1 MIIRHMQGT
10 FGTLDGEQLRLDTG
24 LNIIYAP
31 NESGKSTW
39 CAFLRAMLYGI
50 DTSRRARAGFVPDKQ
65 KYAPWSGKPM
75 AGELELEQDGRRIT
89 IRRWTEAPGAPL
101 RGFSAVYTGTDI
113 PVPGLTATDAGEQLT
128 GVSAEVFQRSAFIGQ
143 GGLVVT
149 GTPELERRI
158 SAIVTSGEEASSYTE
173 ADAQLRAWLRRRR
186 SGQHGALPE
195 LEQRIADTETQL
207 HRLERN
213 AQEQAACADE
223 LRQTESELQTV
234 TDQMNAA
241 RQRQRRAA
249 LSSMGEEKSNLRT
262 LEQALEQARRDA
274 AAKRTALEQTHFGVQ
289 TPDEAGE
296 TAERDAQQAESLADT
311 AAHGGKPYF
320 WIAALVL
327 AVAVLRLVRSGQMV

>member
-50 DTSRRARAGFVPDKQ
+50 DTSQRARAGFVPDKQ

-75 AGELELEQDGRRIT
+75 AGELELEQGGKCIT
-89 IRRWTEAPGAPL
+89 IRRWTEAPNAPM
-101 RGFSAVYTGTDI
+101 RAFSAVYTGTDI
-113 PVPGLTATDAGEQLT
+113 PVPGLTAADAGEQLT
-128 GVSAEVFQRSAFIGQ
+128 GVSAEVFARTAFIGQ

-149 GTPELERRI
+149 GTPELEKRI

-195 LEQRIADTETQL
+195 LEGRITTVEEQL

-213 AQEQAACADE
+213 AQEA
-223 LRQTESELQTV
+223 
-234 TDQMNAA
+234 
-241 RQRQRRAA
+241 
-249 LSSMGEEKSNLRT
+249 
-262 LEQALEQARRDA
+262 
-274 AAKRTALEQTHFGVQ
+274 HFS
-289 TPDEAGE
+289 P
-296 TAERDAQQAESLADT
+296 
-311 AAHGGKPYF
+311 
-320 WIAALVL
+320 
-327 AVAVLRLVRSGQMV
+327 